1 MNAIIQCEQI
11 SRRYRRGSFFRKGEP
26 VDAVVEASLAIE
38 AGSVLGLI
46 GPSGSGKSTLSR
58 MVLGLEKPDR
68 GCVRFHGRDL
78 SGFTSEDWRGFRREV
93 QAVFQNAHGSIN
105 PRFTAGEAIAEPLR
119 NFERLG
125 KGELEDRIV
134 ELLGMVGL
142 VPEDRHKLPHQ
153 FSGGQ
158 LQRICIARAL
168 ALKPSL
174 IVLDE
179 AVSSLDMITQARI
192 LELLKAIQRETGVA
206 YLLITHDVRLV
217 GGFCDRVAVMD
228 EARIQAWFDQ
238 PRSMA
243 GSDHPTVRR
252 LFSSILPPLPK
263 GRLGYGAHHATEEV
277 AVLM

>member
-1 MNAIIQCEQI
+1 MSAIIQCENVCK
-11 SRRYRRGSFFRKGEP
+11 RYQRGSFFRKGEP
-26 VDAVVEASLAIE
+26 VDAVMDTSLAIE
-38 AGSVLGLI
+38 RGSVLGLI

-58 MVLGLEKPDR
+58 MVLGLERPDR
-68 GCVRFHGRDL
+68 GRIRFQGRDL
-78 SGFTSEDWRGFRREV
+78 SGFSHEDWRGFRREV

-105 PRFTAGEAIAEPLR
+105 PRFTAGEAIAEPLG

-192 LELLKAIQRETGVA
+192 LELLKDIQRETGVA

-217 GGFCDRVAVMD
+217 GGFCDRVALMD
-228 EARIQAWFDQ
+228 DARIQAWFEQ
-238 PRSMA
+238 PRAMV
-243 GSDHPTVRR
+243 GSGHPTVKR
-252 LFSSILPPLPK
+252 LFGSVLPPLPK
-263 GRLGYGAHHATEEV
+263 GCLGFEPNVEPQEEP
-277 AVLM
+277 VLV